1 MKSDK
6 LIRQEVL
13 DAAKGMLACGL
24 VEGTAGNVSAR
35 LDGDRVVMTP
45 SSVDYGEMTVDDLV
59 VTDMDA
65 NVLDGSRPPTSEKAL
80 HLACLRAHADIGA
93 VMHCHALYSSMFAI
107 NHQPIP
113 CVVEEFDVYVG
124 GEVPVAE
131 YRLTGSSE
139 LAEEASRWLADRG
152 AVLMANHGLLCV
164 GKSPADALKVAR
176 LVERTAQLVWGAKL
190 LGTPVPLPESTRERF
205 APIYKMM
212 GRLH

>member
-190 LGTPVPLPESTRERF
+190 LGTPVPLTESTRERF